1 MRARALIV
9 SLAAAALI
17 GLAAPAPAQA
27 SDVRVYVDVGDVI
40 FTSGRAYHRHSREPL
55 YVEYHRYGPPRY
67 YRIVEH
73 RYYYGPPGPPR
84 FVPPGHYVRH
94 YGPPPKRYKHRH
106 HYRYDPYYRG
116 RGEVV
121 IRYRY

>member
-1 MRARALIV
+1 MRAMALFL
-9 SLAAAALI
+9 SLAAAGLF
-17 GLAAPAPAQA
+17 GLAGATPARA
-27 SDVRVYVDVGDVI
+27 SDVRVYVDLGDIV
-40 FTSGRAYHRHSREPL
+40 FTSGRAHYRHTREPL

-67 YRIVEH
+67 YRVVEH
-73 RYYYGPPGPPR
+73 RYYGPPGPPH

-94 YGPPPKRYKHRH
+94 YGPPPKRYKHRDH
-106 HYRYDPYYRG
+106 RRHDPYYRG